1 MANVLNEEKKQQ
13 VLALGRLGWSLRRIQ
28 QAIKIRRETASAYL
42 KAAGIAVRPPSG
54 WGRCE
59 PKPANEVITDFG
71 AAKPAIPVIPDAC
84 SPSPSPN
91 PNPNPENPSNK
102 GRSKTTSKPAN
113 ENEVITDSA
122 VVSGPSAC
130 EPYREA
136 IDLGINRG
144 RNAMA
149 IWQDLVS
156 EYGFASSYQ
165 SVQRFVRKRR
175 GVQTPEARV
184 VIVTAAGQEAQV
196 DYGTGPMVR
205 DPESRKYRR
214 TRLFVM
220 TLGCS
225 RKSIRLLTFRSSS
238 RIWAELH
245 ERAFRRLGGV
255 TRVVVL
261 DNLREGV
268 LVPDIY
274 DPALNPLYRDVL
286 AHYGAVAMP
295 CRIQDPDR
303 KGKVESGV
311 GHAQRTPLK
320 GRRFESLEE
329 AQAYLDHWEQ
339 RWADTR
345 IPGTT
350 KRQVAAMFAEEKPTL
365 LPLPLEPFRY
375 YQYGERIV
383 HLDGCV
389 EVEAAYYGA
398 PPGWIGRVLRVQW
411 DELYVRLLDPKT
423 GQLLREHV
431 RQKRGWYR
439 IKEEDHPKRTP
450 LRTSQ
455 LLWRAGRAGSHIGTL
470 CDAIHRQQGE
480 VGVRRI
486 LGVLSLAKKY
496 GTAAVDEAC
505 AAALDMGVQEYRFVR
520 RYLERC
526 PQAPL
531 SLQQVDPLIRE
542 LVQYLPHSRNW
553 SPFRSSRRRQS
564 SEGSW
569 RLDSR
574 SRSNHFL
581 RYRPGRHSALSC
593 FDCGSCVG
601 CNHVRPPTRPSKPRF
616 SRRVVRAPH
625 SPLIILRY
633 GGSHCVLVRH
643 QPEVRNLGSHQTT
656 RTNSSSG

>member
-28 QAIKIRRETASAYL
+28 QATKIRRETASAYL
-42 KAAGIAVRPPSG
+42 KAAGIAVRLPSG

-84 SPSPSPN
+84 SPN
-91 PNPNPENPSNK
+91 PNPNPENLSTK
-102 GRSKTTSKPAN
+102 GKAKATSKPAN

-136 IDLGINRG
+136 IDLGISRG
-144 RNAMA
+144 RNARA

-175 GVQTPEARV
+175 GTQTPEARV

-225 RKSIRLLTFRSSS
+225 RKSVRLLTFRSSS

-245 ERAFRRLGGV
+245 ERAFRRLGGA
-255 TRVVVL
+255 TRIVVL

-311 GHAQRTPLK
+311 GHAQKTPLK
-320 GRRFESLEE
+320 GLRFETLEE

-345 IPGTT
+345 IHGTT

-423 GQLLREHV
+423 SQLLREHV

-455 LLWRAGRAGSHIGTL
+455 LLWRAGRAGSNIGAL
-470 CDAIHRQQGE
+470 CDAIHRAQGE

-496 GTAAVDEAC
+496 GAAAVDEAC

-542 LVQYLPHSRNW
+542 LVQYRDFINYKTK
-553 SPFRSSRRRQS
+553 
-564 SEGSW
+564 E
-569 RLDSR
+569 
-574 SRSNHFL
+574 
-581 RYRPGRHSALSC
+581 
-593 FDCGSCVG
+593 
-601 CNHVRPPTRPSKPRF
+601 
-616 SRRVVRAPH
+616 
-625 SPLIILRY
+625 I
-633 GGSHCVLVRH
+633 
-643 QPEVRNLGSHQTT
+643 EE
-656 RTNSSSG
+656 

>member
-13 VLALGRLGWSLRRIQ
+13 VLALGRLGWSLRQIQ
-28 QAIKIRRETASAYL
+28 QATRIRRETASAYL
-42 KAAGIAVRPPSG
+42 KATGIAVRPPSG
-54 WGRCE
+54 WGRRAA
-59 PKPANEVITDFG
+59 KPANEVITDSG
-71 AAKPAIPVIPDAC
+71 AAKPAIPVIPD
-84 SPSPSPN
+84 PRNPN
-91 PNPNPENPSNK
+91 PNPNPENLSTK
-102 GRSKTTSKPAN
+102 GKAKATSKPAN
-113 ENEVITDSA
+113 EAITDPEVITDLNPSQRDEVGA
-122 VVSGPSAC
+122 LPPETGQGHAASPQPSPRASAC
-130 EPYREA
+130 EPYQEA
-136 IDLGINRG
+136 IDLGLSRG
-144 RNAMA
+144 RNARA

-175 GVQTPEARV
+175 GAQTPEARV
-184 VIVTAAGQEAQV
+184 VIVTAPGQEAQV

-214 TRLFVM
+214 TRLFVL

-225 RKSIRLLTFRSSS
+225 RKSVRLLTFRSSS

-245 ERAFRRLGGV
+245 ERAFRRLGGA
-255 TRVVVL
+255 TRIVVL

-320 GRRFESLEE
+320 GLRFESLEE

-345 IPGTT
+345 IHGTT

-496 GTAAVDEAC
+496 GTAAVDGAC

-542 LVQYLPHSRNW
+542 LVQYRDLIN
-553 SPFRSSRRRQS
+553 
-564 SEGSW
+564 
-569 RLDSR
+569 
-574 SRSNHFL
+574 
-581 RYRPGRHSALSC
+581 YR
-593 FDCGSCVG
+593 
-601 CNHVRPPTRPSKPRF
+601 TKE
-616 SRRVVRAPH
+616 
-625 SPLIILRY
+625 I
-633 GGSHCVLVRH
+633 
-643 QPEVRNLGSHQTT
+643 EE
-656 RTNSSSG
+656 

>member
-28 QAIKIRRETASAYL
+28 QATHVRRETASTYL

-54 WGRCE
+54 WGRHE
-59 PKPANEVITDFG
+59 PKPANEVIADFG
-71 AAKPAIPVIPDAC
+71 AAKPAIPVRPD
-84 SPSPSPN
+84 PLDPNVNPNPN
-91 PNPNPENPSNK
+91 PNPNPENLSSK
-102 GRSKTTSKPAN
+102 GKSKPTSKPAN

-122 VVSGPSAC
+122 LVPGPSAC

-144 RNAMA
+144 RNARA
-149 IWQDLVS
+149 IWQDLVC

-175 GVQTPEARV
+175 GTQTPEARV

-225 RKSIRLLTFRSSS
+225 RKSVRLLTFRSSS

-245 ERAFRRLGGV
+245 ERSFRRLGGA
-255 TRVVVL
+255 TRIVVL

-274 DPALNPLYRDVL
+274 DPVLNPLYRDVL

-311 GHAQRTPLK
+311 GHAQKTPLK
-320 GRRFESLEE
+320 GLRFESLDE

-345 IPGTT
+345 IHGTT

-455 LLWRAGRAGSHIGTL
+455 LLWRAGRAGAHIGAL

-505 AAALDMGVQEYRFVR
+505 AAALEMGVQEYRFVR

-542 LVQYLPHSRNW
+542 LVQYRDFIN
-553 SPFRSSRRRQS
+553 
-564 SEGSW
+564 
-569 RLDSR
+569 
-574 SRSNHFL
+574 
-581 RYRPGRHSALSC
+581 YR
-593 FDCGSCVG
+593 
-601 CNHVRPPTRPSKPRF
+601 TKE
-616 SRRVVRAPH
+616 
-625 SPLIILRY
+625 I
-633 GGSHCVLVRH
+633 
-643 QPEVRNLGSHQTT
+643 EE
-656 RTNSSSG
+656 

>member
-28 QAIKIRRETASAYL
+28 QATKIRRETASTYL
-42 KAAGIAVRPPSG
+42 KAAGIAVRLPSG

-84 SPSPSPN
+84 NPN
-91 PNPNPENPSNK
+91 PNPNPENLSTK

-113 ENEVITDSA
+113 ENKVITDSA
-122 VVSGPSAC
+122 VVPSPSAC

-136 IDLGINRG
+136 IDLGLSRG
-144 RNAMA
+144 RNARA
-149 IWQDLVS
+149 IWQDLVA

-175 GVQTPEARV
+175 GTQTPEARV

-225 RKSIRLLTFRSSS
+225 RKSVRLLTFRSSS

-245 ERAFRRLGGV
+245 ERAFRRLGGA

-274 DPALNPLYRDVL
+274 DPTLNPLYRDVL

-311 GHAQRTPLK
+311 GHAQKTPLK
-320 GRRFESLEE
+320 GLRFETLEE

-345 IPGTT
+345 IHGTT

-398 PPGWIGRVLRVQW
+398 PPGWIGRVVRVQW

-455 LLWRAGRAGSHIGTL
+455 LLWRAVRAGAHIGAL
-470 CDAIHRQQGE
+470 CDAIHRTQGE

-542 LVQYLPHSRNW
+542 LVQYRDFINYKTK
-553 SPFRSSRRRQS
+553 
-564 SEGSW
+564 E
-569 RLDSR
+569 
-574 SRSNHFL
+574 
-581 RYRPGRHSALSC
+581 
-593 FDCGSCVG
+593 
-601 CNHVRPPTRPSKPRF
+601 
-616 SRRVVRAPH
+616 
-625 SPLIILRY
+625 I
-633 GGSHCVLVRH
+633 
-643 QPEVRNLGSHQTT
+643 EE
-656 RTNSSSG
+656 